1 MANVIER
8 KMQADQD
15 LVGSFKR
22 FGPYGVAYEI
32 IKVDDDRLATV
43 RVIES
48 GETLE
53 YPIRK
58 ILADPAA

>member
-1 MANVIER
+1 MAKVIER
-8 KMQADQD
+8 KKRADQE

-22 FGPYGVAYEI
+22 FGPYGVAYEV
-32 IKVDDDRLATV
+32 IKVGDDRVATI

-48 GETLE
+48 GETLA
-53 YPIRK
+53 YPVGK

>member
-1 MANVIER
+1 MAEVTER
-8 KMQADQD
+8 KKQADQD

-22 FGPYGVAYEI
+22 FGPHGIAYEI
-32 IKVDDDRLATV
+32 IKIDDDGLATI

-53 YPIRK
+53 YRIRK
-58 ILADPAA
+58 ILSDPAA